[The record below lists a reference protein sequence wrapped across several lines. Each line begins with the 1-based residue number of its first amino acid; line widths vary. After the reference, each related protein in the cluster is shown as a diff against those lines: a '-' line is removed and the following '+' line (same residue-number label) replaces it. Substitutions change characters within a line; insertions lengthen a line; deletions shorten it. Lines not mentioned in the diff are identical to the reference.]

1 MLDTIF
7 AKLPAKLYELA
18 VAIRGEVDQTLERA
32 LELDAHSVQIRDR
45 LEQLDLGAADRVT
58 GLLLTFMVLR
68 AGSGS
73 LRFVLGDPGLVLELG
88 QERRELGDLGDDP
101 AHARQF
107 VVCLLH
113 RVCTQPL
120 HGSTIAARRP
130 ITFGRRER
138 QTSVMDTVEIRR
150 RIAAARVARLATT
163 GADLRPHIV
172 PICFALDEQTLYFA
186 VDAKPKRTT
195 NLKRLRNIAVNP
207 AVSILIDHYEEDW
220 EKLWWVRLD
229 GSARAL
235 TEGAD
240 VERALH
246 LLDQRYI
253 QYRAAR
259 PGGPVVAV
267 AIEGM
272 TGWSAS

>member
-1 MLDTIF
+1 
-7 AKLPAKLYELA
+7 
-18 VAIRGEVDQTLERA
+18 
-32 LELDAHSVQIRDR
+32 
-45 LEQLDLGAADRVT
+45 
-58 GLLLTFMVLR
+58 
-68 AGSGS
+68 
-73 LRFVLGDPGLVLELG
+73 
-88 QERRELGDLGDDP
+88 
-101 AHARQF
+101 
-107 VVCLLH
+107 
-113 RVCTQPL
+113 
-120 HGSTIAARRP
+120 
-130 ITFGRRER
+130 
-138 QTSVMDTVEIRR
+138 MDTVEIRR

-186 VDAKPKRTT
+186 VDAKPKRTS

-220 EKLWWVRLD
+220 QKLWWVRLD
-229 GSARAL
+229 GRARRL